1 MATTVN
7 ELFEMKLFIVGHR
20 GAKGLEPE
28 NTIRSIKRAIALG
41 VDAVEVDVRLTKDNI
56 PVIMH
61 DETLDRTTNGKG
73 RVRDYTLKELK
84 KFNAGDNEK
93 IPTLEE
99 VVKEVAGKVVLFI
112 EIKEDEAVKP
122 VLNLADQE
130 NIWPYSIFISFNSHH
145 IEEVKLFNPKAYT
158 GLIYIKPFDGI
169 VKAKKMGANMVLPYF
184 RIATAKAIAFAKRL
198 KLKVVVWTINDIETA
213 LEYRNR
219 GADGITTD
227 RPDLLVDIKSI

>member
-41 VDAVEVDVRLTKDNI
+41 VDAVEVDVRITKDNI

-130 NIWPYSIFISFNSHH
+130 NIWPYSIFISFNSHY

-158 GLIYIKPFDGI
+158 GLIYIKLFDGI

-219 GADGITTD
+219 GVDGITTD